1 MFRTQID
8 RSVGKPDHS
17 HVRVAK
23 PTRPLRDSKIVGSTF
38 GPAVS
43 RIASHTLSVQ
53 HRGYFNPSS
62 KFARGTR
69 SPATLRCSHHFPET
83 RKPTV
88 RAQRRT
94 HDQTTDSSRK
104 VKNLSNIAELMRY
117 GTVLSTKIL
126 LDLRSLN
133 AIRLHTTGSQTRIP
147 LELNRVGVVIS
158 TSNRSGDQP
167 CSAGTILEIE
177 PTSPA
182 EPAGTL
188 VTRRHLG
195 PLDVLLLSACG
206 GLAGGLFEVGMR
218 FLCRSIDS
226 TYRLY
231 MMSRHFVWLAPL
243 VNLLLFSTLGLLF
256 ALVTKFWPRWGGWL
270 SVRIIGFC
278 VLLPVL
284 IVISPRIYTYGWAIL
299 ATGIA
304 FLLALQI
311 ERRADRL
318 RRSLVLSFAALAGA
332 TLILASFVFGG
343 DWLKSWHQA
352 GRDLPPAGSPNV
364 LLIVLDTVR
373 ADRLSLYGYHR
384 ATSPTLEQLARR
396 GVRFDQARATSP
408 WTLPSHASIL
418 MGRWPHEVGG
428 RWRSPLEGNFP
439 TLAEYLGARG
449 YATAGFVANTLYC
462 SYDTR
467 LDRGFAHYE
476 DYVLEPLSPL
486 RTLYLGDVAL
496 KSLAELG
503 WKASQHAGPDLVLP
517 GPESAIW
524 RVLATERRKA
534 ASSINHEFLDWLSRR
549 HQPSRPFFAF
559 LNYFDAHTPYLLP
572 AGALYRFGLTP
583 QTASDTL
590 RPSLDKLALPENYST
605 LAQDCY
611 DNCLA
616 YLDEQLGE
624 LFAELDRRGILDHT
638 LVIVTSDHGEGLGE
652 HGLLF
657 HGESLYRT
665 EIGVPLLIAPPA
677 FKRSQVVR
685 EPVSLRDLPATI
697 AELAGFKSGSPF
709 PGRSLARFWQGS
721 PATATSAVKDD
732 VFSEL
737 ASPNPL
743 NPNQGRSPAYR
754 GPLVSLAEGDFVY
767 IRNEGD
773 GGEELFDER
782 TDPREFD
789 NRAHSQAL
797 VPVLERFR
805 ARLNTMKRSRP
816 PNRR

>member
-1 MFRTQID
+1 M
-8 RSVGKPDHS
+8 
-17 HVRVAK
+17 
-23 PTRPLRDSKIVGSTF
+23 
-38 GPAVS
+38 
-43 RIASHTLSVQ
+43 
-53 HRGYFNPSS
+53 
-62 KFARGTR
+62 
-69 SPATLRCSHHFPET
+69 
-83 RKPTV
+83 
-88 RAQRRT
+88 
-94 HDQTTDSSRK
+94 
-104 VKNLSNIAELMRY
+104 KNLSNIAEPMRS
-117 GTVLSTKIL
+117 GGVLSTKIL

-133 AIRLHTTGSQTRIP
+133 VVILHETGSETRIP
-147 LELNRVGVVIS
+147 LRLNRFVDHDQSIESIG
-158 TSNRSGDQP
+158 RSALQR
-167 CSAGTILEIE
+167 GTILRNQTTLPME
-177 PTSPA
+177 T
-182 EPAGTL
+182 AGTL
-188 VTRRHLG
+188 ITRRHLG
-195 PLDVLLLSACG
+195 PLDVLLLSACS
-206 GLAGGLFEVGMR
+206 GLAGGLLEVGMR
-218 FLCRSIDS
+218 VLCRSIDS

-243 VNLLLFSTLGLLF
+243 ANLLLFSSLGLLF
-256 ALVTKFWPRWGGWL
+256 ALATKFWPRWGGWL
-270 SVRIIGFC
+270 SLRIIGFWA
-278 VLLPVL
+278 VLPVL
-284 IVISPRIYTYGWAIL
+284 MVISPRIYTYGWAIL
-299 ATGIA
+299 ALAIA
-304 FLLALQI
+304 SLLALQL
-311 ERRADRL
+311 ERRAARL
-318 RRSLVLSFAALAGA
+318 RRWLILSFAALAGA
-332 TLILASFVFGG
+332 TLISASFVFGA
-343 DWLKSWHQA
+343 DWLKSWREA
-352 GRDLPPAGSPNV
+352 GRDLPPGGSPNV

-384 ATSPTLEQLARR
+384 ATSPTLQQLARR
-396 GVRFDQARATSP
+396 GIRFDLARATSP

-428 RWRSPLEGNFP
+428 HWRSPLEGDFP

-467 LDRGFAHYE
+467 LDRGFTHYE
-476 DYVLEPLSPL
+476 DYMLEPLSPL
-486 RTLYLGDVAL
+486 RTLYLGDAAL
-496 KSLAELG
+496 KNVAELG
-503 WKASQHAGPDLVLP
+503 WEASHHAGLDLVLP

-534 ASSINHEFLDWLSRR
+534 ASSINREFLDWLSQRR
-549 HQPSRPFFAF
+549 QPSRPFFAF

-572 AGALYRFGLTP
+572 RGALYRFGLKP
-583 QTASDTL
+583 HAESDTL
-590 RPSLDKLALPENYST
+590 RPSLATLTLPENYST

-616 YLDEQLGE
+616 YLDGQLGE
-624 LFAELDRRGILDHT
+624 LFAELNRRGILDHT

-677 FKRSQVVR
+677 FNRTQVVR

-697 AELAGFKSGSPF
+697 AGLAGFETGSPF

-721 PATATSAVKDD
+721 PATGTSAAGDE

-773 GGEELFDER
+773 GGEELFDEHS
-782 TDPREFD
+782 DPREFD
-789 NRAHSQAL
+789 NRARFAA
-797 VPVLERFR
+797 VEPVLKRFR
-805 ARLNTMKRSRP
+805 ARLNSVKTSHPPSR
-816 PNRR
+816 R